1 MAASRPHKPYKSRQ
15 IRGADLFPWKRRRN
29 RPTSCLMGM
38 TLVFHT
44 LPFFWPQESGLC
56 LFRKHERPSAF
67 SSPYVSASLVSRMKL
82 PTPTSRDVFPLP
94 RVFYCLT
101 ALQIFATNLV
111 SKALNGTN
119 ICRPGSLATITS
131 QSLEVGDCKIRQK
144 REDTCS
150 GIGLRVEGL
159 SQAPCLDQMMSIWPE
174 IAIHHLCSE
183 FSVI

>member
-1 MAASRPHKPYKSRQ
+1 MDIQIQLQTKIQNANTCKLYMAASRPHKPYKSRQ
-15 IRGADLFPWKRRRN
+15 IRGAELFPWKRRRN

-119 ICRPGSLATITS
+119 ICRPESLATITS
-131 QSLEVGDCKIRQK
+131 PKG
-144 REDTCS
+144 
-150 GIGLRVEGL
+150 
-159 SQAPCLDQMMSIWPE
+159 
-174 IAIHHLCSE
+174 
-183 FSVI
+183 

>member
-1 MAASRPHKPYKSRQ
+1 MQNQIQIQLKWTYKYNSNQKYKIQIHVNCIMYMAASRPHKPYKSRQ
-15 IRGADLFPWKRRRN
+15 IRGAELFPWKRRRN

-38 TLVFHT
+38 ALVFHT

-119 ICRPGSLATITS
+119 ICRPESLATITS
-131 QSLEVGDCKIRQK
+131 LKGW
-144 REDTCS
+144 
-150 GIGLRVEGL
+150 
-159 SQAPCLDQMMSIWPE
+159 IW
-174 IAIHHLCSE
+174 IC
-183 FSVI
+183 